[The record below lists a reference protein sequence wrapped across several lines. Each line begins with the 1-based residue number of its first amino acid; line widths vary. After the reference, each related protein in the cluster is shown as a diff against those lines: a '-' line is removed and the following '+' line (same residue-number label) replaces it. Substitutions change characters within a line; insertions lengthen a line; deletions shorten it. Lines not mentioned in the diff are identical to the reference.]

1 MFGTLGFMLRGNM
14 AVGATN
20 NELMVRTGPEW
31 FEAALAHPD
40 A

>member
-1 MFGTLGFMLRGNM
+1 MLRGNM